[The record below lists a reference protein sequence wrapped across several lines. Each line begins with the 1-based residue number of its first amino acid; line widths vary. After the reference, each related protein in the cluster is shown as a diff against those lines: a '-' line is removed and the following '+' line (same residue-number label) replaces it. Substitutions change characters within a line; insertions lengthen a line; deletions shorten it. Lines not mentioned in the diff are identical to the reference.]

1 MYRQMFL
8 KIRNLQIQLKHDFLI
23 VHVPMSWKPALYSM
37 TV

>member
-23 VHVPMSWKPALYSM
+23 VHFPDVMKACLA
-37 TV
+37 